1 MYLLMSIQSL
11 LPDSQTA
18 ETQKQREISKRL
30 ALNVQRITMWLK
42 TVVFPEKKKKAVEL
56 LVNCQKEK
64 KNLSMKISWVK
75 TPNKFHQ
82 SALANLVHKAH
93 SLG

>member
-18 ETQKQREISKRL
+18 ETQKQRKISKRL

-64 KNLSMKISWVK
+64 KKSVNENFLSKNS
-75 TPNKFHQ
+75 
-82 SALANLVHKAH
+82 
-93 SLG
+93 